1 MAKKIPLRPD
11 TRTNYNLNDSEKDCI
26 AWWVISNR
34 PSIDCWIAFVCPDAR
49 KQKDAKAENDAWWSQ
64 PNVKQFIKDYKLALS
79 EALSTTPKKPATRD
93 REKEADDAL
102 NTFRDNVIS
111 AVNQEG
117 ITDVD
122 SLSSQ
127 AQLLNRIGMLKEE
140 EEKQTAPQ
148 RYLPERCNSCA
159 YKQFID
165 EQVKEGNIIME
176 ED

>member
-11 TRTNYNLNDSEKDCI
+11 TRTNYNINDNEKDCI
-26 AWWVISNR
+26 VWWLISNR
-34 PSIDCWIAFVCPDAR
+34 APIDCWIAFVCPDAR
-49 KQKDAKAENDAWWSQ
+49 KQKDAKSVCDAWWSQ
-64 PNVKQFIKDYKLALS
+64 PDVKQFIKDYKSTLN
-79 EALSTTPKKPATRD
+79 EALNNQKKPIIRD

-140 EEKQTAPQ
+140 DEVQAAPI
-148 RYLPERCNSCA
+148 RYLPTRCDECR
-159 YKQFID
+159 YKKFID
-165 EQVKEGNIIME
+165 EQIELGNIVDE
-176 ED
+176 N

>member
-1 MAKKIPLRPD
+1 MAKKIPLRPE
-11 TRTNYNLNDSEKDCI
+11 TRTNYNLTDSEKDCI
-26 AWWVISNR
+26 VWSLISNR
-34 PSIDCWIAFVCPDAR
+34 PLIDCWMAFVCPDAR
-49 KQKDAKAENDAWWSQ
+49 KQKDAKAENDAWWSN
-64 PNVKQFIKDYKLALS
+64 PGVKQFIKDYKSTLN
-79 EALSTTPKKPATRD
+79 EALSTTPKKPITRD

-102 NTFRDNVIS
+102 NTFRDNVI
-111 AVNQEG
+111 ATVNQEG

-140 EEKQTAPQ
+140 EEQVVGPQ

-165 EQVKEGNIIME
+165 EQVKAGNIIE

>member
-11 TRTNYNLNDSEKDCI
+11 TRTNYNLTDNEKDCI
-26 AWWVISNR
+26 VWHIITNR
-34 PSIDCWIAFVCPDAR
+34 PPIDCWMAFVCPDAR
-49 KQKDAKAENDAWWSQ
+49 KQKDAKSVCDEWWSQ
-64 PNVKQFIKDYKLALS
+64 PKVKQFIKDYKFVLS
-79 EALSTTPKKPATRD
+79 ESLNTKKKVSAIRD
-93 REKEADDAL
+93 REKEADEAL
-102 NTFRDNVIS
+102 NTFKDNVIS

-140 EEKQTAPQ
+140 EEVQVAPV
-148 RYLPERCNSCA
+148 RYLPASCSTCR

-165 EQVKEGNIIME
+165 EQVALGNIVDE
-176 ED
+176 